1 MMREAR
7 LSALLDA
14 RLAASPDGVAF
25 VDGGREITVAGFDE
39 ACRRATARLQA
50 EGIGRGDLVAVWLV
64 NRVEWLALLFA
75 LARLGAAL
83 VTINTRYRGE
93 EVAYILR
100 RSRARILVTQANFR
114 GIDFLAILGTVEPAA
129 LPALEKIAV
138 LDAGADQLCALGWP
152 SVGLDF
158 TSHLPAPGEDASDP
172 DASAILF
179 STSGTTK
186 GPKLVVHP
194 QRTLV
199 GHARLCAAAHGLDQ
213 NGAVLLAVLPLCGV
227 FGLNS
232 VLAAFCAGA
241 PVVLMDAFDATAAA
255 ALFARHRVTHM
266 YGADDM
272 YRRLMDVVP
281 GDRPFPSARVF
292 GFGAFTTSFAE
303 DARIAWAR
311 GIPFLGLYGSSE
323 VLALFA
329 AQSADLPVNERV
341 EGGGRPVAGAQALV
355 RIRDVETGELAAAG
369 ASGEIEISA
378 PSNFQ
383 GYFDDPDAT
392 AAAVLPDGFFRTG
405 DVGHLRSDGTFVY
418 ETRMGDAIRLGGF
431 LVNPAEIEEV
441 LKRPPGVSDAQVVSV
456 EIEGRLRACAFVI
469 ALAGQAVE
477 EAGLIAYARAA
488 MAPFKVPARIWF
500 VVDYPVTDGSN
511 GVKTQRNRLRAMASE
526 RLADEQAHA
535 SAPAGSTAIG

>member
-1 MMREAR
+1 MMRDAR

-14 RLAASPDGVAF
+14 RLAASPGGVAF
-25 VDGGREITVAGFDE
+25 VHGGREITTAGFDDL
-39 ACRRATARLQA
+39 CRRTTACLRAKGL
-50 EGIGRGDLVAVWLV
+50 GRGDLVAVWMV

-75 LARLGAAL
+75 LARLGATL

-93 EVAYILR
+93 ELAYILR
-100 RSRARILVTQANFR
+100 RSGARVLVTQTGFR
-114 GIDFLAILGTVEPAA
+114 GIDFLAILGTLDPAE
-129 LPALEKIAV
+129 LPGLETIAV
-138 LDAGADQLCALGWP
+138 LDADTEQQPALNWP

-158 TSHLPAPGEDASDP
+158 VSFPPAPREDDSNP

-186 GPKLVVHP
+186 GPKLVMHP

-213 NGAVLLAVLPLCGV
+213 DGAVLLAALPLCGV

-241 PVVLMDAFDATAAA
+241 PVVLMDAFDAAEAA

-266 YGADDM
+266 YGSDDM

-303 DARIAWAR
+303 DSRSAWAR
-311 GIPFLGLYGSSE
+311 GIPFHGLYGSSE

-329 AQSADLPVNERV
+329 IQPAGLPVSERV
-341 EGGGRPVAGAQALV
+341 EGGGRPVAGARALV

-383 GYFDDPDAT
+383 GYFDDPVAT

-405 DVGHLRSDGTFVY
+405 DVGHLRRDGTFVY
-418 ETRMGDAIRLGGF
+418 ETRMGDAMRLGGF

-441 LKRPPGVSDAQVVSV
+441 LKRRPGVSDAQVVSV

-469 ALAGQAVE
+469 AAGQAVE
-477 EAGLIAYARAA
+477 EADLIAHARAV

-500 VVDYPVTDGSN
+500 VTEYPVTDGSN
-511 GVKTQRNRLRAMASE
+511 GVKTQRNRLRAMAGE
-526 RLADEQAHA
+526 RLADESAFNQA
-535 SAPAGSTAIG
+535 SATKD